1 MSRIDT
7 IYMGRERSVAPGG
20 RIPTHTMQTPKW
32 SPKDIAAI
40 YLTTATLQEAA
51 DRLGRSMS
59 WVTRRLRDPAVR
71 AAIAELKSE
80 MRTKLVD
87 TWHQVALLSLH
98 KLAEIL
104 QSPNTTDSAKIDAAR
119 VVLQTL
125 VRMPS
130 GTTEDVEII

>member
-1 MSRIDT
+1 M
-7 IYMGRERSVAPGG
+7 YMGRERTVASCE
-20 RIPTHTMQTPKW
+20 RIPPHTMPTPKW
-32 SPKDIAAI
+32 SPEEIAAT

-51 DRLGRSMS
+51 DRLGRSLS
-59 WVTRRLRDPAVR
+59 WLSHRLRDPAVR

-80 MRTKLVD
+80 MRSRLLD
-87 TWHQVALLSLH
+87 TWHQVALLSLG

-104 QSPNTTDSAKIDAAR
+104 RSPTSTDSAKIDAAR

-130 GTTEDVEII
+130 GTTEDVEIV